1 MNDFQKIF
9 FTKPKRVL
17 SSPMLENNL
26 MRDLF
31 GSIDNIEKGIN
42 SISYVKESSNYKL
55 YEQEGNIIFT
65 CLAPSL
71 EEKDLDIKIDNRSL
85 TVSCLIEDKNS
96 IDFNCFSDR
105 KFKFTKDIESS
116 TSFAK
121 LERGVLTITMPIK
134 EGLKMTSVKFI

>member
-1 MNDFQKIF
+1 MNNFQDLF
-9 FTKPKRVL
+9 FTRPKRIL

-26 MRDLF
+26 MKDLF
-31 GSIDNIEKGIN
+31 DTIDNIEKGVG
-42 SISYVKESSNYKL
+42 SIRYVNESSNYKL
-55 YEQEGNIIFT
+55 YEKEGNIIFT

-85 TVSCLIEDKNS
+85 TVNCLIEDKSS

-105 KFKFTKDIESS
+105 KFKFKKDIESS

-134 EGLKMTSVKFI
+134 EDLKMTSVKFI